1 LAVSPTV
8 LGLPASAVVEGKQ
21 ASGRSS
27 FPQWLP
33 YRNPGCNAA
42 LQVGSKASNL
52 AARQVCV
59 EPQLTWSIGV
69 IHRLH
74 IVVSAEEIND
84 ATVVESFDATT

>member
-1 LAVSPTV
+1 
-8 LGLPASAVVEGKQ
+8 
-21 ASGRSS
+21 
-27 FPQWLP
+27 
-33 YRNPGCNAA
+33 
-42 LQVGSKASNL
+42 
-52 AARQVCV
+52 V